1 MKDLLSPSIPA
12 VEDLFPRTVIQPVSI
27 LLTAGFLLAAG
38 PACADGAFRTGLE
51 VAASNGFKALRGRK
65 VGVVTNPTGVDR
77 GLVSIIDLLAKA
89 KGVELKAVFGPE
101 HGARG
106 AAAAGARV
114 ADAKDAS
121 TGVPVYSLFG
131 KNRSPSDE
139 ALKKLDVI
147 IFDIQDIGVR
157 TYTYLATLIKVMEA
171 AAKNKVE
178 VWVLDRPVPIG
189 GDTVEGPMLAPG
201 FESFVGPHSLPLRHG
216 LSAGEFARMVNRE
229 RKLGARLEVVEM
241 EGYSRRHWYGD
252 SGLVW
257 VAPSPNI
264 PDVET
269 ALVYAGMVLVE
280 GVSTLSEGRGTTRPF
295 RLIGAPWLDGRRL
308 AGKLNRLRLPGVLF
322 RAAWFKP
329 SASKFAGE
337 ECSGV
342 EIHVTDTRSYRSVTA
357 AVALI
362 CAVRKQHPAE
372 FKFRERSFDRLAG
385 TGALRKAIE
394 AGRTHTEIVASWR
407 KGLAGF
413 LERRAPYLLY
423 R

>member
-1 MKDLLSPSIPA
+1 
-12 VEDLFPRTVIQPVSI
+12 
-27 LLTAGFLLAAG
+27 
-38 PACADGAFRTGLE
+38 
-51 VAASNGFKALRGRK
+51 
-65 VGVVTNPTGVDR
+65 
-77 GLVSIIDLLAKA
+77 
-89 KGVELKAVFGPE
+89 
-101 HGARG
+101 
-106 AAAAGARV
+106 
-114 ADAKDAS
+114 
-121 TGVPVYSLFG
+121 
-131 KNRSPSDE
+131 
-139 ALKKLDVI
+139 
-147 IFDIQDIGVR
+147 
-157 TYTYLATLIKVMEA
+157 
-171 AAKNKVE
+171 
-178 VWVLDRPVPIG
+178 
-189 GDTVEGPMLAPG
+189 
-201 FESFVGPHSLPLRHG
+201 
-216 LSAGEFARMVNRE
+216 
-229 RKLGARLEVVEM
+229 M

-407 KGLAGF
+407 KGLADF
-413 LERRAPYLLY
+413 LERREPYLLY

>member
-1 MKDLLSPSIPA
+1 
-12 VEDLFPRTVIQPVSI
+12 
-27 LLTAGFLLAAG
+27 
-38 PACADGAFRTGLE
+38 
-51 VAASNGFKALRGRK
+51 
-65 VGVVTNPTGVDR
+65 
-77 GLVSIIDLLAKA
+77 
-89 KGVELKAVFGPE
+89 
-101 HGARG
+101 
-106 AAAAGARV
+106 
-114 ADAKDAS
+114 
-121 TGVPVYSLFG
+121 
-131 KNRSPSDE
+131 
-139 ALKKLDVI
+139 
-147 IFDIQDIGVR
+147 
-157 TYTYLATLIKVMEA
+157 
-171 AAKNKVE
+171 
-178 VWVLDRPVPIG
+178 
-189 GDTVEGPMLAPG
+189 MLAPG